1 MRGMLRHAFFI
12 LRSMIAYDTLG
23 DLMAYRIRY
32 EKKQSKLVSALRTAL
47 YSIFFFLAFV
57 YCTFQNEQGAAWD
70 LFSDAAENM
79 ICRLQNGGN
88 ITDAVSA
95 FCQGI
100 LYD

>member
-12 LRSMIAYDTLG
+12 LQTSIAYDELG

-32 EKKQSKLVSALRTAL
+32 EKKKPKIDGAMRTAA
-47 YSIFFFLAFV
+47 YSILFFLAFV
-57 YCTFQNEQGAAWD
+57 YCTFQNEHSAGWD
-70 LFSDAAENM
+70 LFSNAAENM
-79 ICRLQNGGN
+79 ICQLQDGGN